1 MLPIDDPDVWWRF
14 QSVEGLPNI
23 TQSQFKTS
31 FQAMKWESRGSIQS
45 VL

>member
-1 MLPIDDPDVWWRF
+1 MIRMSGGVF
-14 QSVEGLPNI
+14 EAVEGLPNI
-23 TQSQFKTS
+23 TQWQFKTS